1 MSDAVV
7 RAGVVVISML
17 LRQELEKKKTKK
29 KKRIWVR
36 DWIAKRE
43 KYGASSTLL
52 KELKDEDTAA
62 YRILLRMDVVQFDN
76 LLQMVYE
83 LIKKEDTQM
92 RMAIPPKTKLEV
104 TLRYL
109 ATGDSFK
116 SLEYLFRVPECTIS
130 LFIPEVLTAISQ
142 VLEPFIKVQ
151 LYKYNI

>member
-1 MSDAVV
+1 MSEAVV

-17 LRQELEKKKTKK
+17 LRQELEKKKTEK

-36 DWIAKRE
+36 DWIARRE
-43 KYGASSTLL
+43 KYGASSTLI
-52 KELKDEDTAA
+52 KELKEEDTAA
-62 YRILLRMDVVQFDN
+62 YRNLLRMDVDQFDS

-130 LFIPEVLTAISQ
+130 LFIPEVLTAIVQ
-142 VLEPFIKVQ
+142 VLEPFIKV
-151 LYKYNI
+151 

>member
-1 MSDAVV
+1 MVATLKMSDAVV

-36 DWIAKRE
+36 DWIARRE
-43 KYGASSTLL
+43 KYGASSTLI

-62 YRILLRMDVVQFDN
+62 YRNLLRMDVVQFDN

-142 VLEPFIKVQ
+142 VLEPFIKV
-151 LYKYNI
+151 

>member
-36 DWIAKRE
+36 DWIARRE

-62 YRILLRMDVVQFDN
+62 YRNLLRMDVVQFDN

>member
-1 MSDAVV
+1 M
-7 RAGVVVISML
+7 
-17 LRQELEKKKTKK
+17 
-29 KKRIWVR
+29 
-36 DWIAKRE
+36 
-43 KYGASSTLL
+43 
-52 KELKDEDTAA
+52 
-62 YRILLRMDVVQFDN
+62 VQFDN

>member
-1 MSDAVV
+1 
-7 RAGVVVISML
+7 ML
-17 LRQELEKKKTKK
+17 LLYLCYCVKSWKKRKL
-29 KKRIWVR
+29 KRIWIR
-36 DWIAKRE
+36 DWIARRE
-43 KYGASSTLL
+43 KYGASSTLI
-52 KELKDEDTAA
+52 KELKEEDTAA
-62 YRILLRMDVVQFDN
+62 YRNLLRMDVDQFDS

-130 LFIPEVLTAISQ
+130 LFIPEVLTAIVQ
-142 VLEPFIKVQ
+142 VLEPFIKV
-151 LYKYNI
+151 